1 MRIFITALL
10 FLSVNTSA
18 QVYTWL
24 NSEGVTV
31 YGDNPHASASKADLP
46 ELQTIPTKKTVKTE
60 TLSADKEQPDG
71 SFKGYS
77 KLNIISPK
85 EDDMLVAADAGNAK
99 IQLSIK
105 PALQSEHEIS
115 LFLDGK
121 LVAKGPQ
128 LYFELDNI
136 FRGSHLL
143 QARIKHKG
151 KLLINSPKRRIH
163 VQRPSILNR

>member
-1 MRIFITALL
+1 MRIFITTLL

-18 QVYTWL
+18 QVYTWVD
-24 NSEGVTV
+24 SEGVTV
-31 YGDNPHASASKADLP
+31 YGDNPHASATKADLP
-46 ELQTIPTKKTVKTE
+46 ELQTIPTKKTIKTE
-60 TLSADKEQPDG
+60 TLSPKSEQSDD

-77 KLNIISPK
+77 QLNIISPK
-85 EDDMLVAADAGNAK
+85 EEHMIVAVDAGNVK
-99 IQLSIK
+99 IQLNIK

-115 LFLDGK
+115 LFMDGK

-128 LYFELDNI
+128 LYFELNNI

-143 QARIKHKG
+143 QAQIKHKG
-151 KLLINSPKRRIH
+151 KLLISSPKRRIH

>member
-10 FLSVNTSA
+10 FLSINTSA
-18 QVYTWL
+18 QVYTWV

-46 ELQTIPTKKTVKTE
+46 ELQTIPTRKTSKTE
-60 TLSADKEQPDG
+60 TLSPKAELSDD
-71 SFKGYS
+71 SFKGYTQ
-77 KLNIISPK
+77 LNIISPK

-105 PALQSEHEIS
+105 PALQSDHEIS
-115 LFLDGK
+115 LFMDGK
-121 LVAKGPQ
+121 LVTNGPQ
-128 LYFELDNI
+128 LYFELNNI

-143 QARIKHKG
+143 QAQIKHKG
-151 KLLINSPKRRIH
+151 KVLINSPKRRIH